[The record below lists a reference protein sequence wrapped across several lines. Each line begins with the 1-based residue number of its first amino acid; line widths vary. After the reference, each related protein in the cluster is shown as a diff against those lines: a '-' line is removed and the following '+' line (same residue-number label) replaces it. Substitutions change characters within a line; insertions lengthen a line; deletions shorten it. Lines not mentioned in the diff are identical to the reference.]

1 MNPLTDPLNWLAG
14 IVLGLLLA
22 ASCNLDGPSDIE
34 VMQLVAQDAQVR
46 VVLP

>member
-1 MNPLTDPLNWLAG
+1 MSRLTKTTLTAFFALT
-14 IVLGLLLA
+14 LGCSYL
-22 ASCNLDGPSDIE
+22 LDGPSDIE